1 MNNLI
6 NENELLEK
14 ANYLSEKMGIDLND
28 AILFLKANIVK
39 KEIPFEASSK

>member
-1 MNNLI
+1 MDNLK

-39 KEIPFEASSK
+39 KDIPVEARFK